1 MAERSKA
8 ERTDSIEQRLE
19 AIQASLSTVNTPA
32 HRPSKPIAL
41 TLRLDPAR
49 YARLNAHA
57 ARYTPRRSFQAILIE
72 ALDAYLDE

>member
-1 MAERSKA
+1 MAEQSQA
-8 ERTDSIEQRLE
+8 ERTQSIEQRLE
-19 AIQASLSTVNTPA
+19 ALQSTANTPA

-41 TLRLDPAR
+41 TLRLDSAR

-57 ARYTPRRSFQAILIE
+57 ARYTPRRSFQAIIVE